1 MSIMSSV
8 KVSSSKKQFS
18 GDFVNVNM
26 QQTTDDITEVL
37 DEDNEDTQLD
47 LQVINQNGTISLN
60 TAGIAIINSGGDT
73 STINKGSFVKQTGS
87 FIGTVN

>member
-1 MSIMSSV
+1 MLVSIIMSSI
-8 KVSSSKKQFS
+8 KVSSGKTQFS
-18 GDFVNVNM
+18 DFVNVHI

-60 TAGIAIINSGGDT
+60 TAGVAIVNSGGD
-73 STINKGSFVKQTGS
+73 
-87 FIGTVN
+87 

>member
-1 MSIMSSV
+1 MSSI
-8 KVSSSKKQFS
+8 KVSSGVKTQFS
-18 GDFVNVNM
+18 DFVNVHI

-60 TAGIAIINSGGDT
+60 TPGVAILNSGGDQ
-73 STINKGSFVKQTGS
+73 STIINKGSFVKQTGS
-87 FIGTVN
+87 FIAN

>member
-1 MSIMSSV
+1 MSSG
-8 KVSSSKKQFS
+8 KTQFS
-18 GDFVNVNM
+18 DFVNVHI

-60 TAGIAIINSGGDT
+60 TAGVAIVNSGGDLST
-73 STINKGSFVKQTGS
+73 SK
-87 FIGTVN
+87 

>member
-1 MSIMSSV
+1 MSSV

-18 GDFVNVNM
+18 GDFVNVHM

-47 LQVINQNGTISLN
+47 LQVIN
-60 TAGIAIINSGGDT
+60 
-73 STINKGSFVKQTGS
+73 
-87 FIGTVN
+87 

>member
-1 MSIMSSV
+1 
-8 KVSSSKKQFS
+8 
-18 GDFVNVNM
+18 VNVHI

-60 TAGIAIINSGGDT
+60 TPGVAILNSGGDQ
-73 STINKGSFVKQTGS
+73 STIINKGSFAKQTGS
-87 FIGTVN
+87 FIAN